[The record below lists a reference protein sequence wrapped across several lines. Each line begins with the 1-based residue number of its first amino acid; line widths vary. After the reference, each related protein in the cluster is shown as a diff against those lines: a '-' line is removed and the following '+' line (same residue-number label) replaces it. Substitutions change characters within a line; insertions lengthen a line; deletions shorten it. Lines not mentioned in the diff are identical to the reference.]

1 VSPAPLLEF
10 RDLTFARNDVPL
22 FAGLSG
28 AVRGGDLLQIL
39 GANGA
44 GKTTLLRVLATMLSP
59 AAGSLCWRGRP
70 LPRERTRY
78 LAELACIGHSPGL
91 KRALS
96 PRENLRWL
104 GGLFPLRRELV
115 DATLARFGL
124 SEWADVPCAQLSAGQ
139 VRRVALARLPLS
151 GAALWILDEPLTA
164 IDREGTALI
173 EELLQ
178 RHQAAG
184 GAVVFSSHQPLALP
198 GVRQLALAE

>member
-1 VSPAPLLEF
+1 MSPAPLLEF
-10 RDLTFARNDVPL
+10 RGLTFERNDVPL
-22 FAGLSG
+22 FADLNG
-28 AVRGGDLLQIL
+28 AVYGGDLLQIL

-44 GKTTLLRVLATMLSP
+44 GKTTLLRVLATVLTP
-59 AAGSLCWRGRP
+59 AAGHLYWRGRP
-70 LPRERTRY
+70 LPGERNRY
-78 LAELACIGHSPGL
+78 LTELACVGHSPGL

-139 VRRVALARLPLS
+139 LRRVALARLPLS
-151 GAALWILDEPLTA
+151 GAMLWILDEPLTA

-178 RHQAAG
+178 QHRASG
-184 GAVVFSSHQPLALP
+184 GAAVFSSHQPLTLP
-198 GVRQLALAE
+198 GLRQLALAD

>member
-1 VSPAPLLEF
+1 MSQAPLLEF
-10 RDLTFARNDVPL
+10 RGLTFERNDVPL

-28 AVRGGDLLQIL
+28 AVHGGDLLQIL

-44 GKTTLLRVLATMLSP
+44 GKTTLLRVLATVLTP
-59 AAGSLCWRGRP
+59 AAGQLHWRGRP
-70 LPRERTRY
+70 LPRERNRY
-78 LAELACIGHSPGL
+78 LAELAFIGHSPGL

-124 SEWADVPCAQLSAGQ
+124 SEWAEVPCEQLSAGQ
-139 VRRVALARLPLS
+139 LRRVALARLPLS
-151 GAALWILDEPLTA
+151 GATLWVLDEPLTA

-178 RHQAAG
+178 QHRVSG
-184 GAVVFSSHQPLALP
+184 GAAVFSSHQPLTLP
-198 GVRQLALAE
+198 GLRQLALAD

>member
-1 VSPAPLLEF
+1 MSPAPLLEF
-10 RDLTFARNDVPL
+10 RDLAFTRNEVPL

-28 AVRGGDLLQIL
+28 AVCGGDLFQIL

-44 GKTTLLRVLATMLSP
+44 GKTTLLRVFATVLTP
-59 AAGSLCWRGRP
+59 AAGSLYWRGRP
-70 LPRERTRY
+70 LPRERNRY
-78 LAELACIGHSPGL
+78 LAELAFVGHSPGL

-104 GGLFPLRRELV
+104 GGLFSLHRGLV
-115 DATLARFGL
+115 DETLARFGL
-124 SEWADVPCAQLSAGQ
+124 SECADVPCAQLSAGQ
-139 VRRVALARLPLS
+139 LRRVALARLPLS

-178 RHQAAG
+178 CHRAAG

-198 GVRQLALAE
+198 GVRQLALTG

>member
-1 VSPAPLLEF
+1 VSPVPLLEF
-10 RDLTFARNDVPL
+10 RDLTFERNDVPL
-22 FAGLSG
+22 FAGLCG
-28 AVRGGDLLQIL
+28 AVHGGDLLQIL

-44 GKTTLLRVLATMLSP
+44 GKTTLLRVLASVLTP
-59 AAGSLCWRGRP
+59 AAGSLYWRGRP
-70 LPRERTRY
+70 LPRERNRY
-78 LAELACIGHSPGL
+78 LAELAFVGHSPGL

-104 GGLFPLRRELV
+104 GGLFSLRRERV
-115 DATLARFGL
+115 DETLAQFGL
-124 SEWADVPCAQLSAGQ
+124 RECADVPCAQLSAGQ
-139 VRRVALARLPLS
+139 LRRVALARLPLS

-178 RHQAAG
+178 CHRAAG

-198 GVRQLALAE
+198 GVRQLTLAE